1 MAQPMT
7 MTPLEHAPAL
17 SLVDIRRSFAQGQSR
32 LTVLDG
38 VSLSLKRGEIVALV
52 GASGAGKSTL
62 LQIAGLL
69 ERPSSGEVLISGRAC
84 GRLPDAVR
92 TGLRR
97 RRIGFVFQYHH
108 LLPEFSA
115 LENVVLPQ
123 MIAGKKRREAVERAR
138 IILDIVGLSQRA
150 GHRPGRLSG
159 GEQQRVA
166 VARALANRPLILL
179 ADEPTGNLDSRT
191 ADKVFEELINLVR
204 RGGLA
209 ALIATHNLELA
220 KRMDRTLV
228 LENGLLAEADAA
240 AARPAVPELALDSW
254 RQAEAAKPAEAV
266 ADESPTFPPASGPA
280 IEDDHVAAAETVPAW
295 RRVDALE
302 TDAREEEE
310 DDEAED
316 QADAAMRPEAEDKA
330 ESLLHILHAVERMA
344 RQHRAEAPSEPGI
357 AGTADWAP
365 EADETPPLSTEPT
378 PDQTSQTEAEAEAE
392 APPVA
397 EEREDADMAVPAPP
411 RPELGEETTVRAAA
425 EEPDDSAPVAAWEDG
440 IDIPHKADRSP
451 PDLISRDLPDAAL
464 DGPAP
469 DWPRARGDDLPDGD
483 PVELPAFIKK
493 RTRADDEP

>member
-1 MAQPMT
+1 MAQPKPMP
-7 MTPLEHAPAL
+7 PLEHAPAL
-17 SLVDIRRSFAQGQSR
+17 SLVDIRRSFAQGQDR

-191 ADKVFEELINLVR
+191 ADKMFEELINLVR

-240 AARPAVPELALDSW
+240 AARQAVPELASDSW
-254 RQAEAAKPAEAV
+254 RQAEAAEPAGAN
-266 ADESPTFPPASGPA
+266 ADDSPTFPPAPGPA
-280 IEDDHVAAAETVPAW
+280 VEADSAPAAEAAPAW
-295 RRVDALE
+295 RRVDALA
-302 TDAREEEE
+302 TDEREEE
-310 DDEAED
+310 DDEEAED
-316 QADAAMRPEAEDKA
+316 RAGAAMRPEAEDKT

-365 EADETPPLSTEPT
+365 EADETPPSSTEPA
-378 PDQTSQTEAEAEAE
+378 PDQPSQTEPEPEAPAVAEA
-392 APPVA
+392 
-397 EEREDADMAVPAPP
+397 REDADMTLPL
-411 RPELGEETTVRAAA
+411 RPEPGEEPTVRTAA
-425 EEPDDSAPVAAWEDG
+425 EAPDDSALVAAWEDE

-451 PDLISRDLPDAAL
+451 PDLISQDLLDPAL
-464 DGPAP
+464 DGPEP
-469 DWPRARGDDLPDGD
+469 GWPSATGDDLPDSD

-493 RTRADDEP
+493 RTRADDES